1 MYVWLKIP
9 EEFIS
14 LFVDRVLLVS
24 AASARVLV
32 KRESGNNNGNDNVG
46 SGKNGRQIAKNQN
59 AFGEGNL

>member
-9 EEFIS
+9 EKFIS

-59 AFGEGNL
+59 TFGEGNL